1 MPKLTVIADY
11 GDLCGEG
18 PLWDQDSQ
26 TLYWTDQTGQKFYRY
41 RPASAKSD
49 LVHEGLEI
57 SGFAINRP
65 GGFLTTNSRGIWL
78 WDGQTD
84 PVLIADEV
92 QGVKCQMNDCIA
104 DPVGRLFSGSYFYD
118 PGKPYPLGQLMRVD
132 TDRTVHIVDE
142 GIHLSNGLGFSPD
155 EKTLYFTDSAARTIY
170 AYDYDRST
178 GNVSRRRIL
187 VKVPIEEGLPDGLTV
202 DAEGFV
208 WSAQWYGG
216 CIVRYDP
223 DGKEERRLE
232 APAKQVS
239 SLIFGGESLTDIFI
253 TSADRS
259 PCRSCRPDMIPTPA
273 IWEDSSSTLIWASGA
288 SLSTKR
294 TIAYRGRGTAEERY

>member
-26 TLYWTDQTGQKFYRY
+26 TLYWTDQTDQKFYRY

-49 LVHEGLEI
+49 LVYEGLEI
-57 SGFAINRP
+57 SGFAFKRP
-65 GGFLTTNSRGIWL
+65 GGFLITNTRGIWL

-170 AYDYDRST
+170 AYNYDRST

-216 CIVRYDP
+216 RILRYDP
-223 DGKEERRLE
+223 DGKEERR
-232 APAKQVS
+232 
-239 SLIFGGESLTDIFI
+239 
-253 TSADRS
+253 
-259 PCRSCRPDMIPTPA
+259 
-273 IWEDSSSTLIWASGA
+273 
-288 SLSTKR
+288 
-294 TIAYRGRGTAEERY
+294 